1 MIARGASTL
10 PQAGPGGLPIMLYAI
25 PLTILPWI
33 AFNVVAFIFGYDVW
47 DRQLFSVTMI
57 SGQVWGFFVRDLM
70 VLFGLLCVFFE
81 VLRSASSGTRMITNH
96 ILSTIVFILFLV
108 EFIVVRIAAHSIFF
122 ILMAIALFD
131 VIAGFTIA
139 IRTAQRSVT
148 YTRDADGERR

>member
-1 MIARGASTL
+1 MI
-10 PQAGPGGLPIMLYAI
+10 YAI

-33 AFNVVAFIFGYDVW
+33 AYNVVAFVLGYDVW

-57 SGQVWGFFVRDLM
+57 SGQVWAFFVRDLM
-70 VLFGLLCVFFE
+70 VLFGLVCLFFE
-81 VLRSASSGTRMITNH
+81 VLRSANAGIRMITNH

-108 EFIVVRIAAHSIFF
+108 EFIVVRLAAHSIFF
-122 ILMAIALFD
+122 ILMVIALFD

-148 YTRDADGERR
+148 YTHDAEGERR

>member
-1 MIARGASTL
+1 
-10 PQAGPGGLPIMLYAI
+10 MLYAI

-57 SGQVWGFFVRDLM
+57 SGQVWAFFVRDLM
-70 VLFGLLCVFFE
+70 VLF
-81 VLRSASSGTRMITNH
+81 
-96 ILSTIVFILFLV
+96 LV
-108 EFIVVRIAAHSIFF
+108 EFIVVPRAAHSIFF

-148 YTRDADGERR
+148 YTRDA

>member
-1 MIARGASTL
+1 
-10 PQAGPGGLPIMLYAI
+10 MLYAI

-148 YTRDADGERR
+148 YTRDADGERL

>member
-1 MIARGASTL
+1 
-10 PQAGPGGLPIMLYAI
+10 MLYAI